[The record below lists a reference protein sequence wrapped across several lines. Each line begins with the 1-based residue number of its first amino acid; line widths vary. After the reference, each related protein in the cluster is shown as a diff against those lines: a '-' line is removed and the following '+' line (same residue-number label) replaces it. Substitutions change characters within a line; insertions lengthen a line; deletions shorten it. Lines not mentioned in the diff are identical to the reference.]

1 MRTMHTVLKRGGL
14 VWVRD
19 VVPAE
24 MFPPRLARVQK
35 AIAAAGH
42 DAWLVYGDAYSYGD
56 LAYLTHFLPRVRGA
70 VVLVPREGGPAL
82 LVAVGSRDIPAA
94 KTLTWVDDVRPFT
107 RLPGEV
113 DKLIRE
119 HGLERARI
127 GLVNVEEQ
135 LAVDD
140 WEAIRALLPDVA
152 WQSTDGTLVAL
163 RAAKDADELAV
174 MRHTSTLVREGLAA
188 AADALRPGGSERA
201 VLAAVDRRLR
211 YGAVEDAR
219 VLIASGPRVSSSLRP
234 PDHRVLEAGD
244 VVLLHV
250 AAEYQRY
257 WAEAGQT
264 FVLGTADEAT
274 RRLAASAEQALI
286 AMTGALH
293 PGAPAGAAADAALAS
308 LEAGAG
314 AASGPTTPGAANR
327 APTALSTSYGLGHGI
342 GLDIEE
348 PPYLQ
353 PGETTALVEGAVL
366 VLHVVLHG
374 GGRGGAL
381 ATRTVVVE
389 AGGAKPL
396 VDDLAPLVELPA

>member
-19 VVPAE
+19 AVPAAL
-24 MFPPRLARVQK
+24 FPPRVARVQE

-70 VVLVPREGGPAL
+70 VVLVPREGAPAL

-119 HGLERARI
+119 QGLERARI

-135 LAVDD
+135 LAVGD
-140 WEAIRALLPDVA
+140 WAQIRALLPDVD
-152 WQSTDGTLVAL
+152 WQSADGTLAAL
-163 RAAKDADELAV
+163 RADKDATELAV
-174 MRHTSTLVREGLAA
+174 MRHTATLVGEGLAA
-188 AADALRPGGSERA
+188 AAEALRAGVSERA

-219 VLIASGPRVSSSLRP
+219 VLIASGPRASISLRP
-234 PDHRVLEAGD
+234 TDDRVLEAGD
-244 VVLLHV
+244 VVLLHL

-264 FVLGTADEAT
+264 FVLGAADEAT
-274 RRLAASAEQALI
+274 RRLADSAERALS
-286 AMTGALH
+286 AMSGALR
-293 PGAPAGAAADAALAS
+293 PGAPAGAAADAALEVLNAADAS
-308 LEAGAG
+308 L
-314 AASGPTTPGAANR
+314 STQHS
-327 APTALSTSYGLGHGI
+327 ALSTSYGLGHGI
-342 GLDIEE
+342 GLDLEE
-348 PPYLQ
+348 APYLRL
-353 PGETTALVEGAVL
+353 GATAPLVEGAVL
-366 VLHVVLHG
+366 ALHVVLHG
-374 GGRGGAL
+374 ERGRGAL

-389 AGGAKPL
+389 AGGARPL
-396 VDDLAPLVELPA
+396 VDDRAPLVGLPG